1 MVNTCTVLTPT
12 ADETIASA
20 AVPLILLLEAATA
33 LAEATGASLGLLP
46 ARIPWL
52 GTGGAR
58 GGGARVGGARGGG
71 ARGGGAR
78 VGRAR
83 VGGGGGD
90 TLRSDKGITGGV
102 FSSPGSS

>member
-58 GGGARVGGARGGG
+58 SGGARGGG